1 MKKLVTFL
9 LFLPLT
15 LVAQNLDFQYEEM
28 SCTESRAFEM
38 IYAYSIGNQLDSE
51 SLLHIEEFE
60 LPKEKVKEFM
70 MLLNVSG
77 IQCNTAWSQK
87 EYKKFLR
94 ESGHHFSRKFDA
106 KVEAYCECVTENYSI
121 FVWSVKG
128 ENSFGLLLTSED
140 RD

>member
-1 MKKLVTFL
+1 MKKLFTFF

-15 LVAQNLDFQYEEM
+15 LVAQNPDFNYEEM
-28 SCTESRAFEM
+28 SCTEIMAFDM
-38 IYAYSIGNQLDSE
+38 IYNHSIGNQFDEE
-51 SLLHIEEFE
+51 SLLYIEEFE
-60 LPKEKVKEFM
+60 LPKSKVKEFM

-77 IQCNTAWSQK
+77 LPCNTAWTKK
-87 EYKKFLR
+87 EYRKFLK
-94 ESGHHFSRKFDA
+94 EAGHGFSRKFDT

-121 FVWSVKG
+121 FVWSVRG